1 MVGWVDNQKQNLILN
16 EEKMK
21 VAFICVHN
29 SCCFQMAEVLGK
41 YLGKD
46 VFEDL
51 LLERGGGLRCP
62 LHE

>member
-1 MVGWVDNQKQNLILN
+1 MKK
-16 EEKMK
+16 KMK

-46 VFEDL
+46 VFEVL